1 MLKVVLNFLV
11 DAVSLRREFIIFN
24 RVAILILLYFG
35 IVSSLSDTEIGIFG
49 GLFHST
55 AITPSFDLLKYII
68 APIIYLVTALYAR
81 RIVQPIF
88 PYNRFGPANGLFPK
102 GYVKAYRSAVMCIS
116 VITLLYFCI
125 YSDIDPFLLC
135 AIIPIKSYSNA
146 AADKSRVLKENKGKS
161 GVYL

>member
-1 MLKVVLNFLV
+1 
-11 DAVSLRREFIIFN
+11 
-24 RVAILILLYFG
+24 LLYFG

-146 AADKSRVLKENKGKS
+146 EADKGKILSENTNKS
-161 GVYL
+161 NSEMPSP